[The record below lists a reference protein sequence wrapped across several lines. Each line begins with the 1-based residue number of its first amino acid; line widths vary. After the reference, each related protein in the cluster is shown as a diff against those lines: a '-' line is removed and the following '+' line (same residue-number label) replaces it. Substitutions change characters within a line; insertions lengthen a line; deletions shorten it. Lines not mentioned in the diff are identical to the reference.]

1 MSLYNKL
8 SKKPKLFLSITGMT
22 LTDFQRLLPEFEQA
36 FQLVE
41 KERKTLTVRTNAERQ
56 RRAGG
61 GVKFTHNLKDQLLM
75 LLLYYR
81 LYLTQD
87 FMTLLFKVES
97 KSAICR
103 NIQLMRSVCEAV
115 LPVPERARRRVL
127 ELAKKVQQ
135 ERNKRI
141 SSMEEF
147 KEAYPELT
155 FLIDG
160 VEQEKRKPKDKQK
173 RKADYSGKK
182 KKHTRKQIVTA
193 TPSGIIVDQTPSTG
207 GRPHDFSVFK
217 EDHEKRA
224 VLGELRELRATLY
237 GDSGFQGIDE
247 LGLPPQNRIIKRGRR
262 NHPLTLDERKLN
274 RLRASVR
281 IKIEHTLSRRKK
293 YRIASDVYR
302 NRDSDYD
309 QAMNIVGGLVN
320 LRAYDRVFQRTGV
333 RV

>member
-36 FQLVE
+36 FQLIE
-41 KERKTLTVRTNAERQ
+41 QERKTLTVRTKTERK
-56 RRAGG
+56 RRVGG
-61 GVKFTHNLKDQLLM
+61 GVKFTHQLTDQVLM

-97 KSAICR
+97 KSAVCR
-103 NIQLMRSVCEAV
+103 NIQLMRAVCEAV

-127 ELAKKVQQ
+127 ELAKKVHQ
-135 ERNKRI
+135 ERTKRI

-173 RKADYSGKK
+173 RKDDYSGKK

-193 TPSGIIVDQTPSTG
+193 TPAGIIVDQSPSIG
-207 GRPHDFSVFK
+207 GRAHDFCVFT
-217 EDHEKRA
+217 EDHQKRG
-224 VLGELRELRATLY
+224 VLKELSEVRATLY
-237 GDSGFQGIDE
+237 GDSGFQGIDD
-247 LGLPPQNRIIKRGRR
+247 LGLPTQNRIIKRGRR
-262 NHPLTLDERKLN
+262 NHPLTQDEKKLN

-293 YRIASDVYR
+293 YRIAAEVYR
-302 NRDSDYD
+302 NRDADYD
-309 QAMNIVGGLVN
+309 QAMNIVSGLVN

-333 RV
+333 RI